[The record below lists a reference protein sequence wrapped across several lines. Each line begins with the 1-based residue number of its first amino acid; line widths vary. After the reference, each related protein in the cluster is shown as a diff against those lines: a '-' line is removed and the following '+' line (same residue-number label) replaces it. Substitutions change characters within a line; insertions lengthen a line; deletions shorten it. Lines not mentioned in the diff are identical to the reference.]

1 MMWASYPTI
10 IKIGKD
16 DFMKRFIAVLCCIT
30 IFSFGLN
37 CFALSSNEVKAN
49 LITSQGKTGIVKE
62 YSSFATALDNAK
74 NGDTIELIGNNTM
87 KNEIVVNKNI
97 VVATGEKRN
106 SNIIIG
112 NKVSLSDKSPVNFDN
127 VKMENNGEK
136 HLITFKNIYVNGSY
150 ITETGDVNVDNAVDL
165 RDLVGIKKSLVKTED
180 YEVKIDLNLDSSVDA
195 KDVII
200 LTSILLNKYI

>member
-1 MMWASYPTI
+1 
-10 IKIGKD
+10 
-16 DFMKRFIAVLCCIT
+16 MKRFIAVLCCIT
-30 IFSFGLN
+30 IFSFGVN

-74 NGDTIELIGNNTM
+74 NGDMLELIDNNTLQ
-87 KNEIVVNKNI
+87 NEITADKNI
-97 VVATGEKRN
+97 VVATGEKRD

-112 NKVSLSDKSPVNFDN
+112 GKIEGSKSEPVKLDN
-127 VKMENNGEK
+127 VKVKNNGEK
-136 HLITFKNIYVNGSY
+136 YLVTFKNIYVNGSY

-180 YEVKIDLNLDSSVDA
+180 YEVEIDLNLDSSVDA

>member
-1 MMWASYPTI
+1 
-10 IKIGKD
+10 
-16 DFMKRFIAVLCCIT
+16 MKRFIAVLCCIT
-30 IFSFGLN
+30 IFSFRLN
-37 CFALSSNEVKAN
+37 CFALSPNEVKAN

-62 YSSFATALDNAK
+62 YSSFATALNNAK
-74 NGDTIELIGNNTM
+74 NGDTLELIGNNTLQ
-87 KNEIVVNKNI
+87 NEITADKNI
-97 VVATGEKRN
+97 VVATGEKRD

-112 NKVSLSDKSPVNFDN
+112 GKIEGSKSEPVKLDN
-127 VKMENNGEK
+127 VKVKNNGEK
-136 HLITFKNIYVNGSY
+136 YLVTFKNIYVNGSY

-180 YEVKIDLNLDSSVDA
+180 YKVKIDLNLDSSVDA

>member
-30 IFSFGLN
+30 IFSFGVN
-37 CFALSSNEVKAN
+37 CSALLSNEVKAN

-74 NGDTIELIGNNTM
+74 NGDMLELIDNNTLQ
-87 KNEIVVNKNI
+87 NEITANKNI
-97 VVATGEKRN
+97 VVATGEKRD

-112 NKVSLSDKSPVNFDN
+112 GKIEGSKSEPVKLDN
-127 VKMENNGEK
+127 VKVKNNGEK
-136 HLITFKNIYVNGSY
+136 YLVTFKNIYVNGSY

-180 YEVKIDLNLDSSVDA
+180 YKVKIDLNLDSSVDA

>member
-74 NGDTIELIGNNTM
+74 NGDMLELIDNNTLQ
-87 KNEIVVNKNI
+87 NEITADKNI
-97 VVATGEKRN
+97 VVATGEKRD

-112 NKVSLSDKSPVNFDN
+112 GKIEGSKSEPVKLDN
-127 VKMENNGEK
+127 VKVKNNGEK
-136 HLITFKNIYVNGSY
+136 YLVTFKNIYVNGSY

-180 YEVKIDLNLDSSVDA
+180 CKVKIDLNLDSSVDA

-200 LTSILLNKYI
+200 LTSILLNKYT

>member
-1 MMWASYPTI
+1 
-10 IKIGKD
+10 
-16 DFMKRFIAVLCCIT
+16 MKRFIAVLCCIT
-30 IFSFGLN
+30 IFSFGVN

-74 NGDTIELIGNNTM
+74 NGDMLELIDNNTLQ
-87 KNEIVVNKNI
+87 NEITADKNI
-97 VVATGEKRN
+97 VVATGEKRD

-112 NKVSLSDKSPVNFDN
+112 GKIEDSKSEPVKLDN
-127 VKMENNGEK
+127 VKVKNNGEK
-136 HLITFKNIYVNGSY
+136 YLVTFKNIYVNGSY

-180 YEVKIDLNLDSSVDA
+180 YKVKIDLNLDSSVDA